1 MAEPPVPGA
10 RLLVPA
16 ARVARAWTRL
26 AAGLQPLV
34 DATGCVFIGVM
45 VGGMVP
51 LVEIARR
58 LSGDFVLDYCQLSRY
73 RDARTGGELRW
84 ISRPQ
89 QPLQGRLVVLVD
101 DIFDEGHTL
110 AELRRHCLEAGA
122 TRVVAAVLVRKRH
135 DRPVAGPLPE
145 FVGLE
150 VGDEFVFGCGMD
162 HQGRWRHLPGIYALA
177 GPSAGGG
184 PP

>member
-51 LVEIARR
+51 LVEIARQHGAR
-58 LSGDFVLDYCQLSRY
+58 VI
-73 RDARTGGELRW
+73 DARK
-84 ISRPQ
+84 
-89 QPLQGRLVVLVD
+89 D
-101 DIFDEGHTL
+101 F
-110 AELRRHCLEAGA
+110 
-122 TRVVAAVLVRKRH
+122 AAVYRAPHEVDAHAATGEIFPVGGQRYKY
-135 DRPVAGPLPE
+135 DRG
-145 FVGLE
+145 
-150 VGDEFVFGCGMD
+150 
-162 HQGRWRHLPGIYALA
+162 
-177 GPSAGGG
+177 
-184 PP
+184 